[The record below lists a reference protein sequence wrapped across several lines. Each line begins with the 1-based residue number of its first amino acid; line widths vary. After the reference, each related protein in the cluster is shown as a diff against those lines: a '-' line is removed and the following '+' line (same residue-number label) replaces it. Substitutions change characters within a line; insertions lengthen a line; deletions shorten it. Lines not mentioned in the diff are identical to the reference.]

1 MKRKVYQSET
11 DGYIEKEIIG
21 RIKYIGRSFGID
33 GLTNGK
39 IYDVV
44 GIEGSMFRVIDDSE
58 EDYLYS
64 IITPGA
70 LDNEK
75 LCGKWEL
82 VEDYTEDKD
91 LEKVFISSEM
101 SR

>member
-11 DGYIEKEIIG
+11 DEYIEKEIIG
-21 RIKYIGRSFGID
+21 KIKYIGISFGVD
-33 GLTNGK
+33 GLTDGK

-64 IITPGA
+64 IITPSA
-70 LDNEK
+70 LDNIK

-82 VEDYTEDKD
+82 VEDYTENKEI
-91 LEKVFISSEM
+91 EKLIK
-101 SR
+101 

>member
-11 DGYIEKEIIG
+11 DEYIEKEIIG
-21 RIKYIGRSFGID
+21 KVKYIGVSFGVD

-39 IYDVV
+39 TYDVV
-44 GIEGSMFRVIDDSE
+44 GIEESMLRVIDDSE

-64 IITPGA
+64 IITPSA

-75 LCGKWEL
+75 LCGRWEL
-82 VEDYTEDKD
+82 IEDYTENQELRKII
-91 LEKVFISSEM
+91 K
-101 SR
+101 

>member
-11 DGYIEKEIIG
+11 DKYIEKEIIG
-21 RIKYIGRSFGID
+21 KIKYIGKSFGVD

-39 IYDVV
+39 IYDIV
-44 GIEGSMFRVIDDSE
+44 GIERSMFRIIDDSE

-64 IITPGA
+64 IITPSS
-70 LDNEK
+70 LDDEK

-82 VEDYTEDKD
+82 IEDYTADKKIQK
-91 LEKVFISSEM
+91 LIK
-101 SR
+101 